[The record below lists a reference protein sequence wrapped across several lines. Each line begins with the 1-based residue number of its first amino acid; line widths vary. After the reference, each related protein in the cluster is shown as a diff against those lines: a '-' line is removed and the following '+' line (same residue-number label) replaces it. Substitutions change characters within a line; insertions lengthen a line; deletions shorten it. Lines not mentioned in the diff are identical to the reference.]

1 MFCIATAL
9 PQWLVLLF
17 KDNHSAA
24 HSALLIA
31 LVAAMGLAIG
41 SIRFRGLELG
51 VAGVLFS
58 GLLVGHLYGRQNLPA
73 LNETVMEFVRE
84 FGLILFV
91 YTIGVQVGPGFL
103 ASLRKNGLPLNL
115 MAAAIVLL
123 GALIVVGVH
132 VVGKVPVPAALG
144 LFSGATT
151 NTPSLGAAREAL
163 KGLNASDEA
172 ITQPGIA
179 YAMAYPFGIIGIIL
193 SMLLIRLMF
202 RIHPQREAE
211 AFARQ
216 EELHTPRLATMNIEI
231 KNPNFDRMVME
242 NIPTLEDGGVVISRL
257 KTGSSVVIPRR
268 GTIVRTGTILHAVG
282 EPDRLEE
289 LRLIVGDQSE
299 VDLKA
304 IPGPITTR
312 RVLVTRRQVLGK
324 TPRQL
329 KLDERMGVTITRINR
344 AEIELSAHSNVSLQF
359 GDTVV
364 LVGSEEAIARASAEM
379 GDSIQRLNHPQII
392 PLFVGIALGVLLG
405 SIAIPLPG
413 MPAPVKLGLAGGPLL
428 VAIILS
434 RLGNIGP
441 VVWYMPLSANFMLRE
456 LGIVLF
462 LSCVGLNAGHRFL
475 ETLMG
480 PGLAW
485 MGYGA
490 LITIVPLMLV
500 GAAARLFRKTNFM
513 TLCGLLAGS
522 MTDPP
527 ALAFANS
534 IATSTAPSISYA
546 TVYPLVMLLRVFVA
560 QLLVLIL
567 MR

>member
-1 MFCIATAL
+1 MEVFATAL
-9 PQWLVLLF
+9 PQWLVFLF
-17 KDNHSAA
+17 QDNHSAA

-31 LVAAMGLAIG
+31 LVAAMGLALG
-41 SIRFRGLELG
+41 SIRIYGLELG

-58 GLLVGHLYGRQNLPA
+58 GLLVGHLYGRQDMPA
-73 LNETVMEFVRE
+73 LNEHVVEFVRE

-103 ASLRKNGLPLNL
+103 ASLRRQGLPLNL
-115 MAAAIVLL
+115 MAAAVVLL
-123 GALIVVGVH
+123 GGLIVAGVH
-132 VVGKVPVPAALG
+132 FVGGVPVPAAVG

-163 KGLNASDEA
+163 KGLNVPDEM

-193 SMLLIRLMF
+193 SMLLIRLFF
-202 RIHPQREAE
+202 RIDPHREAE
-211 AFARQ
+211 AFAHQQ
-216 EELHTPRLATMNIEI
+216 EQQAPRLSTMNIEI
-231 KNPNFDRMVME
+231 KNPNFDRVPLGR
-242 NIPTLEDGGVVISRL
+242 IPTLDDGGVVISRI
-257 KTGSSVVIPRR
+257 KTGGTVVIPRED
-268 GTIVRTGTILHAVG
+268 TEVRTGTILHAVG

-289 LRLIVGDQSE
+289 LRLIVGDQSQ
-299 VDLKA
+299 VDLKSL
-304 IPGPITTR
+304 PSPITTR

-324 TPRQL
+324 TPREL
-329 KLDERMGVTITRINR
+329 KLAERMGVTITRINR
-344 AEIELSAHSNVSLQF
+344 AEVELSAHSNVHLQF

-364 LVGSEEAIARASAEM
+364 LVGGEEAIARASAEL
-379 GDSIQRLNHPQII
+379 GDSIQRMNHPQVI
-392 PLFVGIALGVLLG
+392 PIFVGIALGVLLG
-405 SIAIPLPG
+405 SIAFPLPG

-428 VAIILS
+428 VAIVLS
-434 RLGNIGP
+434 RLGHIGP
-441 VVWYMPLSANFMLRE
+441 VIWYMPLSANFMLRE

-480 PGLAW
+480 PGLVW

-490 LITIVPLMLV
+490 IITVVPLLLV
-500 GAAARLFRKTNFM
+500 GLVARLLMKTNFM

-560 QLLVLIL
+560 QLLVLVL

>member
-1 MFCIATAL
+1 MVSFASAL
-9 PQWLVLLF
+9 PQWLVGLLQ
-17 KDNHSAA
+17 DNHSAA

-31 LVAAMGLAIG
+31 LVAAMGLALG
-41 SIRFRGLELG
+41 SIRFRGLGLG

-58 GLLVGHLYGRQNLPA
+58 GLVVGHLYGRHDLPA
-73 LNETVMEFVRE
+73 LNEPVMEFVRE

-115 MAAAIVLL
+115 MAAAVVLL

-132 VVGKVPVPAALG
+132 KLGRVPAPAAVG
-144 LFSGATT
+144 LFAGATT

-163 KGLNASDEA
+163 KGLNASDEI

-193 SMLLIRLMF
+193 SMLLIRMFF
-202 RIHPQREAE
+202 RIRPDAE
-211 AFARQ
+211 ARMFARQ
-216 EELHTPRLATMNIEI
+216 QEQQTPRLSTMNIEI
-231 KNPNFDRMVME
+231 KNPNFDRVPLGR
-242 NIPTLEDGGVVISRL
+242 IPTLDDGGVVISRL
-257 KTGSSVVIPRR
+257 KTGTSVVIPRPD
-268 GTIVRTGTILHAVG
+268 TQVHTGTILHAVG
-282 EPDRLEE
+282 EPERLEE

-299 VDLKA
+299 VDLKTL
-304 IPGPITTR
+304 PGPITTR

-329 KLDERMGVTITRINR
+329 KLTERMGVTITRINR

-364 LVGSEEAIARASAEM
+364 LVGSEEAIARASAEL

-405 SIAIPLPG
+405 SIAIPLPW

-462 LSCVGLNAGHRFL
+462 LACVGLNAGHRFL
-475 ETLMG
+475 DTLMG
-480 PGLAW
+480 PGLVW

-490 LITIVPLMLV
+490 IITVVPLLLV
-500 GAAARLFRKTNFM
+500 GVVARLFMKTNFM
-513 TLCGLLAGS
+513 TLCGVLAGS

-534 IATSTAPSISYA
+534 IANSTAPSISYA
-546 TVYPLVMLLRVFVA
+546 TVYPLVMLLRVFAA
-560 QLLVLIL
+560 QVLVLIL

>member
-1 MFCIATAL
+1 MAWIATAL

-17 KDNHSAA
+17 QDNHSAA
-24 HSALLIA
+24 HTALLIA
-31 LVAAMGLAIG
+31 LVAACGLAIG
-41 SIRFRGLELG
+41 SIQFRGLGLG

-58 GLLVGHLYGRQNLPA
+58 GLLVGHLYGRQDVPA
-73 LNETVMEFVRE
+73 LNEPVMEFVRE

-91 YTIGVQVGPGFL
+91 YTIGVQVGPGFC
-103 ASLRKNGLPLNL
+103 ASLRRNGLPLNL
-115 MAAAIVLL
+115 MAATIVVL
-123 GALIVVGVH
+123 GALIVIGIH
-132 VVGKVPVPAALG
+132 VLGDVPVPAAVG

-163 KGLNASDEA
+163 KGLNAPDES

-179 YAMAYPFGIIGIIL
+179 YAMAYPFGIIGIIV
-193 SMLLIRLMF
+193 SMLLMRLFF
-202 RIHPQREAE
+202 RVNPHAE
-211 AFARQ
+211 AREFAHRQ
-216 EELHTPRLATMNIEI
+216 EEQTPRLSTMNIEI
-231 KNPNFDRMVME
+231 KNPNFDRQPLGR
-242 NIPTLEDGGVVISRL
+242 IPTLDDGGVVISRI
-257 KTGSSVVIPRR
+257 KTGGSVLIPRDD
-268 GTIVRTGTILHAVG
+268 TEVRTGTILHAVG

-299 VDLKA
+299 VDLKTL
-304 IPGPITTR
+304 PSPITTR

-324 TPRQL
+324 TPREL
-329 KLDERMGVTITRINR
+329 KLAERLGVTITRINR
-344 AEIELSAHSNVSLQF
+344 AEIELSAHSSVHLQF

-364 LVGSEEAIARASAEM
+364 IVGGEEAIAKASAEL

-392 PLFVGIALGVLLG
+392 PLFVGIALGVVLG
-405 SIAIPLPG
+405 SLAIPLPG

-428 VAIILS
+428 VAIVLS

-462 LSCVGLNAGHRFL
+462 LSCVGLNAGHRFVD
-475 ETLMG
+475 TLMG
-480 PGLAW
+480 PGLVW

-490 LITIVPLMLV
+490 IITVVPLLLV
-500 GAAARLFRKTNFM
+500 GVVARVFMKTNYM